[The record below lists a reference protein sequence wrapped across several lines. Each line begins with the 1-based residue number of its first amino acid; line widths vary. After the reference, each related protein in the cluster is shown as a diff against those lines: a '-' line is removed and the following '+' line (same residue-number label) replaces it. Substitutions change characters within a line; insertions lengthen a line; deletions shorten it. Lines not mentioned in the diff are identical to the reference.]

1 METSISTPSAESS
14 KETSKLISDWVG
26 EARRVLMQLG
36 VHVKNLIGEAQK
48 LAAAAV
54 RAKNATQNYHE
65 TTTVMLKAVQQAEKL
80 LAESEPNMYAIKEFV
95 ADMKI
100 YVEKTGLEA
109 EIAQSSLEEVFQ
121 FASDIDE
128 HINKT
133 TQTMLLEAKMMQEL
147 KGKANGVGPSS

>member
-1 METSISTPSAESS
+1 MEPSVTPLESKS
-14 KETSKLISDWVG
+14 SETPDTRKVITDWVF

-48 LAAAAV
+48 LASAAV
-54 RAKNATQNYHE
+54 KARNATQNCYE
-65 TTTVMLKAVQQAEKL
+65 TSTVMIKAVQQAEKL
-80 LAESEPNMYAIKEFV
+80 LEDPQLNVYALKEFM
-95 ADMKI
+95 ADMKM
-100 YVEKTGLEA
+100 YVEKSGLDA

-121 FASDIDE
+121 AASDIDE

-147 KGKANGVGPSS
+147 KGKANVPS